1 MAQGYDKRH
10 ISRAINFVQ
19 IYYSNLRF
27 LIQFNLISSKKAA
40 ASFLFF
46 LFPFFCPHTPPP
58 PPPPPPHPL
67 LSWSFLNSNSRNIV
81 TIVCSFYHV
90 ASREHL
96 WPRLLHYNT
105 IFDRRQ
111 KPVTANTQNSVSS
124 LLL

>member
-46 LFPFFCPHTPPP
+46 LFPFFYPTPHRRRPASSFPGRFLILIP
-58 PPPPPPHPL
+58 GISW
-67 LSWSFLNSNSRNIV
+67 LSF
-81 TIVCSFYHV
+81 V
-90 ASREHL
+90 AFI
-96 WPRLLHYNT
+96 T
-105 IFDRRQ
+105 
-111 KPVTANTQNSVSS
+111 
-124 LLL
+124 

>member
-46 LFPFFCPHTPPP
+46 LFPFFYPHTPPP
-58 PPPPPPHPL
+58 PP
-67 LSWSFLNSNSRNIV
+67 
-81 TIVCSFYHV
+81 
-90 ASREHL
+90 
-96 WPRLLHYNT
+96 RLLLTVEQQQILVVGILPVVVAPGTPATRGVRVTLAAPTLT
-105 IFDRRQ
+105 I
-111 KPVTANTQNSVSS
+111 T
-124 LLL
+124 